1 MSEVGQ
7 KCPFRTSADDFRS
20 SPVKRHSQRLP
31 ACLKGATKE
40 PSAYRRY
47 LLDSS
52 RASFQIPAIG
62 LYALFDRAAV
72 DSFAPDGAVKAPRSM
87 GLITPLTGG
96 ACARHDLRKPDGPAP
111 DAQVVLVWLI
121 NSVLDKFDGAKG

>member
-1 MSEVGQ
+1 M
-7 KCPFRTSADDFRS
+7 
-20 SPVKRHSQRLP
+20 SQR
-31 ACLKGATKE
+31 CHKE

-72 DSFAPDGAVKAPRSM
+72 DSFAPAGAVKAPRSM

-96 ACARHDLRKPDGPAP
+96 ACARHDLRKPAGPAP
-111 DAQVVLVWLI
+111 DAQVVPVWLI
-121 NSVLDKFDGAKG
+121 NSVLDEFDGAKG